1 MNNLIIGN
9 NAVLPSADL
18 GELRGKNR
26 PCMVIPIKGLGESTL
41 NDSFRIELSERT
53 DLLELVEDGI
63 ITPDAAREVIMREK
77 RRKEEKQRDDIQLKY
92 SMVHSSPITYN
103 EKDGRWWT
111 RVPDENGKL
120 VQRPRKTLDGI
131 EKMLRLVY
139 FGDETI
145 ESDREL
151 ATLATLFP
159 LWVDAKKRDREDPT
173 SASTIERY
181 ESDWKNRIKP
191 EQCIVNIPIKSLSE
205 EMLKEWS
212 DRLFDEVSESYYTN
226 IKTVIYG
233 VLEYAVQ
240 NGIIT
245 REENPSPGML
255 KKRAKKRKAIKAAES
270 GLGEEKKNESFT
282 PEETV
287 KLEEAALDI
296 ARKNRNISNPAI
308 FYGIAFWIHTGL
320 RPSELLALKHKDLN
334 DGILTV
340 CRMYTYHEDERS
352 EDGKRTKAKIKPWLK
367 SYKTKRTFA
376 VDQEAIAIMQ
386 ECVEQKTKR
395 RFKTEYAFS
404 VSDLPTTHNKLM
416 KAVKKVCRQ
425 AGVDYKRPYT
435 FRDTWITA
443 LLDSGKFTVAEIADM
458 AGNSP
463 KVIFENYYGNRR
475 KVTTDTNYMSEA
487 LKGLKG

>member
-1 MNNLIIGN
+1 MKDKEKQLLPTRTLKKLIE
-9 NAVLPSADL
+9 S
-18 GELRGKNR
+18 GK
-26 PCMVIPIKGLGESTL
+26 
-41 NDSFRIELSERT
+41 
-53 DLLELVEDGI
+53 
-63 ITPDAAREVIMREK
+63 ITVDDAREVMMDEKHRQQEEK
-77 RRKEEKQRDDIQLKY
+77 RRDEIQLKY
-92 SMVHSSPITYN
+92 SAVHKSPITYN

-111 RVPDENGKL
+111 RVPDKTGKL

-145 ESDREL
+145 GSDREL

-181 ESDWKNRIKP
+181 ESDWQNRIKP
-191 EQCIVNIPIKSLSE
+191 EQSIVNTPIRSLSE

-233 VLEYAVQ
+233 VLDYAVQ

-270 GLGEEKKNESFT
+270 GLGEEQKNESFT
-282 PEETV
+282 PEEIT
-287 KLEEAALDI
+287 KLEKAALEI
-296 ARKNRNISNPAI
+296 ARNNKKVSNPAI

-320 RPSELLALKHKDLN
+320 RPSELLALKHEDLN
-334 DGILTV
+334 DGILTIR
-340 CRMYTYHEDERS
+340 RMYTYHEDERDN
-352 EDGKRTKAKIKPWLK
+352 DGKRTKAKIKPWLK
-367 SYKTKRTFA
+367 SYKTKREFA
-376 VDQEAIAIMQ
+376 VDDEAIAIME
-386 ECVEQKTKR
+386 ECMEQKVRR

-404 VSDLPTTHNKLM
+404 INDMPTTHNKLM
-416 KAVKKVCRQ
+416 KAVKKVCHQ

-475 KVTTDTNYMSEA
+475 KVTTDTDYMSEA
-487 LKGLKG
+487 LKDLTG